1 LGAEVYFENISVVL
15 VETLSGGNIGSVAR
29 AMKNMGLRRLK
40 LVSPQEY
47 MSEECRMMAGK
58 AIHLVEE
65 AQLCSSLNEAVS
77 EQNLIIGTT
86 SSRSRR
92 KRQSVYTPREIGKIV
107 RRHARSQRV
116 ALLFGPERRGLSD
129 TQLAKCHYVLSV
141 SADPEYPVLNLS
153 HAVMILAYEIYG
165 AVHPKGSQ
173 SRELASDQTR
183 EQMFRHVE
191 RVLINIG
198 FLSSHHPQH
207 IMGSIR
213 RLLGRAELSSRDIKI
228 IRGVMAQMEWYTEEG
243 RKLPAEKL
251 RKP

>member
-1 LGAEVYFENISVVL
+1 MGVEVYFENISVVL
-15 VETLSGGNIGSVAR
+15 VGTLSGGNIGSVAR

-58 AIHLVEE
+58 AVHLVEE
-65 AQLCSSLNEAVS
+65 AQLYTSLNEAIS

-107 RRHARSQRV
+107 RKYARSQRV

-141 SADPEYPVLNLS
+141 PTDPEYPVLNLS

-165 AVHPKGSQ
+165 AVHPKRSQ
-173 SRELASDQTR
+173 SKELASDQTR

-191 RVLINIG
+191 RVLIDIG
-198 FLSSHHPQH
+198 FLSSHHPKH

-228 IRGVMAQMEWYTEEG
+228 IRGVMAQMKWYTEEG
-243 RKLPAEKL
+243 YKLPAEKL